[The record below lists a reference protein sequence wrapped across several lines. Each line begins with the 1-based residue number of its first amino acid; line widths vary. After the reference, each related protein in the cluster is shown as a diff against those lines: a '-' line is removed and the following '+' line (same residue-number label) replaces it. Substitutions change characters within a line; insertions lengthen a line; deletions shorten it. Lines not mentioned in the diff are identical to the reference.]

1 MNDNFGHRIINL
13 YVPKLGNSPANTC
26 VPGLDLNHFAAQYD
40 SPRLDQ
46 RFPRPMKYLGLLFTV
61 FYALTSPAF
70 AQSAEKRLND
80 ALAKLDNLTADFKQT
95 VLDDEKKI
103 VQQSSGKVAIQRP
116 GKFSWIYTTPYE
128 QRIIADG
135 KELWI
140 YDVDLDQVT
149 VKPMATGL
157 ASAPIMILMR
167 QDKID
172 SEFNISEIGQRKF
185 LYWVKLEPKTRD
197 MDYTDV
203 YIGLEDGAVKAME
216 LRDKF
221 GQSTQIV
228 FDKLR
233 LNVVHNPATFKL
245 VLPAGV
251 DVFGVGG

>member
-1 MNDNFGHRIINL
+1 
-13 YVPKLGNSPANTC
+13 
-26 VPGLDLNHFAAQYD
+26 
-40 SPRLDQ
+40 
-46 RFPRPMKYLGLLFTV
+46 MKYLVLLLTV
-61 FYALTSPAF
+61 IYSLASPAF

-80 ALAKLDNLTADFKQT
+80 ALGNLDNLTADFKQT
-95 VLDDEKKI
+95 VLDDDKKI

-128 QRIIADG
+128 QQIIADG

-149 VKPMATGL
+149 VKPMTTGL

-167 QDKID
+167 NSKLG
-172 SEFNISEIGQRKF
+172 SEFDISEVGQRKF
-185 LYWVKLEPKTRD
+185 LYWVELEPKSQD
-197 MDYTDV
+197 MDYTKV
-203 YIGLEDGAVKAME
+203 YIGIEDGDVKAME

-228 FDKLR
+228 FENLR
-233 LNVVHNPATFKL
+233 LNVVHNPKTFQFVPPK
-245 VLPAGV
+245 GV